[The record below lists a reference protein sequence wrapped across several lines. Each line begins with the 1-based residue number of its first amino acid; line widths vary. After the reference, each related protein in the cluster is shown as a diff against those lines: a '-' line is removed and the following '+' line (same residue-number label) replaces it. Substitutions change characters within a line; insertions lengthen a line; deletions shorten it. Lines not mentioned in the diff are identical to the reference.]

1 MLQISDLSELEA
13 LFCFLDGL
21 KPWARQMLQL
31 SGVQDI
37 TTTMAA
43 IKSLIEFRKGDVKK
57 DAGKGKAKVLANAK
71 PLSRGITSWQ
81 GSTWGI
87 DQGNRME
94 DKGKRPLKCF
104 LCDGPHLPSHS
115 KGLMFANIKVVG
127 KKLNALVDTGASN
140 LFAFVETVKML
151 GLDTKARA
159 AHIKTVNSNEIP
171 TIGTA
176 SNMDVRL
183 GEWVGKKTTEVI
195 PLDDYDFV
203 IGLDFVDRIN
213 AMIVP
218 FSNYIVILDSRG

>member
-1 MLQISDLSELEA
+1 MMLTT
-13 LFCFLDGL
+13 L
-21 KPWARQMLQL
+21 KQH
-31 SGVQDI
+31 
-37 TTTMAA
+37 
-43 IKSLIEFRKGDVKK
+43 K
-57 DAGKGKAKVLANAK
+57 
-71 PLSRGITSWQ
+71 
-81 GSTWGI
+81 
-87 DQGNRME
+87 
-94 DKGKRPLKCF
+94 
-104 LCDGPHLPSHS
+104 PSHS